1 MASQGA
7 TSLSRASYI
16 QADMDPFLGRE
27 ATDTSLIGIEEDG
40 AVTAWFTSLRTFA
53 GSWVCGKIGLLLE
66 IATNTDH

>member
-1 MASQGA
+1 
-7 TSLSRASYI
+7 
-16 QADMDPFLGRE
+16 MDPFLGRE